1 MFSASL
7 LSLMVHSLPHDVTM
21 GSPGDDDTPTPGSTP
36 TLLTVPTSSS
46 LAEQLE
52 QARTRWPGEW
62 PLLPAVGHLDPKLV
76 DRAKDMTKQLSI
88 DENRGFI
95 WGRIPLNDL
104 ISYYFA
110 NGEEPS
116 SKEYV
121 DLGTPIWAASTAGG
135 STASIAN
142 LIAHTPSPSLAS
154 VGAAMV
160 DLGMTPTAGAAGV
173 PQSFGGKLRHVSYP
187 PGTSIDLSA
196 HAEEVL
202 EVLLDRLSAPNNDIS
217 KNMLKKTTVSMALI
231 NNPTPDQVRQSKD
244 CFDQHCAPEM
254 LDAIKAINSLL
265 DGDKLPDG
273 TLMPAVVNMSVGTHV
288 GPHNG
293 QSPLEGYISGSVFK
307 PGRRF
312 PFAAAGNE
320 GLQALSARLELKQ
333 GEADYMHFVATD
345 DCTELLIEFWWDE
358 AASPADMEIV
368 VETKARGMST
378 SVIPIASGPTG
389 PTLVASA
396 VGQRRS
402 ATFLTLCQSQ
412 SHGTMSCIAFAVT
425 RTAAS
430 PGHGP
435 LPELQIS
442 FDITAKSSNAAI
454 HAWTVICDKKRK
466 SHFTRGGPE
475 GTVSAPASDPTVVSV
490 AAFDPARG
498 QMWRDS
504 SRGPASRYDSNT
516 PIESPMM
523 AHLSN
528 NPNGQGGTSFAS
540 PRAAADATVPL
551 ANSVTRANC
560 TEPKKLIEQTY
571 GTIAAAF
578 DPRYGFSKQIV

>member
-7 LSLMVHSLPHDVTM
+7 LSLMVHSLPLDVRM
-21 GSPGDDDTPTPGSTP
+21 GSPAEEDTLTPTIFTI
-36 TLLTVPTSSS
+36 PTSSS

-52 QARTRWPGEW
+52 QAMRRWPGEW
-62 PLLPAVGHLDPKLV
+62 PMLPAVGQLSPKLV

-88 DENRGFI
+88 DEGQGFV

-104 ISYYFA
+104 IRYYVA
-110 NGEEPS
+110 NSEDPWS
-116 SKEYV
+116 SEYV
-121 DLGTPIWAASTAGG
+121 DLGTPIWAASAAGG
-135 STASIAN
+135 STTSIAN
-142 LIAHTPSPSLAS
+142 LLAHTPSPSMAS
-154 VGAAMV
+154 VGAALV
-160 DLGMTPTAGAAGV
+160 DLGITPTASAASV
-173 PQSFGGKLRHVSYP
+173 PRDFGGKLRHVSYP

-202 EVLLDRLSAPNNDIS
+202 EVLLDRLSAPQNDNR
-217 KNMLKKTTVSMALI
+217 KNMLTKTTVSIALI
-231 NNPTPDQVRQSKD
+231 NNPAPDKVRLSKD

-265 DGDKLPDG
+265 DGDKLSDG

-307 PGRRF
+307 RERRF

-333 GEADYMHFVATD
+333 GEADYMHFVATGN
-345 DCTELLIEFWWDE
+345 CTELLIEFWWDE
-358 AASPADMEIV
+358 AAGPADMEII
-368 VETKARGMST
+368 VETEARGMSK
-378 SVIPIASGPTG
+378 SVIPIASGSTG
-389 PTLVASA
+389 PKLVASA

-402 ATFLTLCQSQ
+402 ATFLTLCQSP

-425 RTAAS
+425 RPAVL

-435 LPELQIS
+435 LPELRIS

-454 HAWTVICDKKRK
+454 HAWTVICDKQRE

-475 GTVSAPASDPTVVSV
+475 GTVCAPASDPTVVSV

-504 SRGPASRYDSNT
+504 SRGPASRYDSNA

-571 GTIAAAF
+571 GAIATDF
-578 DPRYGFSKQIV
+578 DPRYGFSKQTV